1 MKISFKTNQ
10 LYQLTLTQF
19 LETIREPEVLFWGI
33 VFPVLL
39 TIGLGLAFIQTS
51 ESTYR
56 IAIVENRKTPLDS
69 LLSVHGKEV
78 RERGASVIEWKVT
91 DPTLGDTRFLFTF
104 TQWDDAIVALK
115 RGVTDLIVTDSAGE
129 IYYHFDPHNS
139 QAQLTYVKLSGLI
152 KESYLPTNQEKNVEP
167 LTLKGVRY
175 IDFLLPGLIALG
187 ILNSLCW
194 GISYAVIEKRSQRL
208 LRRMVATPMKKSNYL
223 IAIIL
228 VRFVMNC
235 VEAGVLF
242 FFAWLFFGTI
252 IQGNLGALAVLFIS
266 GNIAFAGMAVFIG
279 CRTSKIEVGN
289 GLINAATMPMMIL
302 SGIFFSYQ
310 NFLAWSIGFIKLLPL
325 TMFTDGLRSIFNEG
339 GGWMEITTPSI
350 LLTSLGIACFVVGV
364 KWFKWF

>member
-1 MKISFKTNQ
+1 MSFKTKQ

-33 VFPVLL
+33 GFPVLL
-39 TIGLGLAFIQTS
+39 AIGLGLAFTQTS
-51 ESTYR
+51 ETTYH
-56 IAIVENRKTPLDS
+56 IAIVERRPTTFDS
-69 LLSVHGKEV
+69 LLSLHGKAEW
-78 RERGASVIEWKVT
+78 EQGKSVVEWKAP
-91 DPTLGDTRFLFTF
+91 DPTLGDTRFVFTQS
-104 TQWDDAIVALK
+104 QWDDAIVALK
-115 RGVTDLIVTDSAGE
+115 RGEADLIITDSVGE
-129 IYYHFDPHNS
+129 IQYHFDPYNS
-139 QAQLTYVKLSGLI
+139 QAQLAYIKLSGLI
-152 KESYLPTNQEKNVEP
+152 KEPSIKTNPENTIKP

-175 IDFLLPGLIALG
+175 IDFLLPGLIGLG

-194 GISYAVIEKRSQRL
+194 GISYAVIERRSQKL

-223 IAIIL
+223 IAMIL
-228 VRFVMNC
+228 VRIVMNC
-235 VEAGVLF
+235 VESGVLF

-266 GNIAFAGMAVFIG
+266 GNIAFAGMAVLMG

-310 NFLAWSIGFIKLLPL
+310 NFPAWSIGFIKHLPL
-325 TMFTDGLRSIFNEG
+325 TLFTDGLRCIFNEG

-350 LLTSLGIACFVVGV
+350 LLSSLGIVCFMAGI